1 MFLNPDCF
9 ARPPRRLRRAGL
21 LTSVALVM
29 LTAGCASSVG
39 QGGSATVNQAAAP
52 ALPASSVLC
61 QPTPPVA
68 HTTPKASEPVLSLL
82 VYAER
87 VRRMQPAE
95 WSQEATRLGD
105 AASPTDQVQLALV
118 LSQFRQLPE
127 FQRAQELLSRV
138 LADASAEA
146 QALHPL
152 VGLLAYRLGEQRRL
166 EDLLDK
172 QNQQTRELQRRLD
185 QTTDRLEA
193 LKAIE
198 RSLTSRHPQTPASSS
213 RGSHVP
219 AP

>member
-1 MFLNPDCF
+1 MFLNPDCC

-39 QGGSATVNQAAAP
+39 QGGSATVNPAAAP

-68 HTTPKASEPVLSLL
+68 HTAPQASEPVLSLL

-95 WSQEATRLGD
+95 WSQEVTRLGD

-127 FQRAQELLSRV
+127 FQRAQDLLGRV
-138 LADASAEA
+138 LANPSE

-152 VGLLAYRLGEQRRL
+152 VGQLAYRLGEQRRL

-198 RSLTSRHPQTPASSS
+198 RSLTSRPPQTPASNS
-213 RGSHVP
+213 RGSHTP

>member
-1 MFLNPDCF
+1 MFLNPDCC

-39 QGGSATVNQAAAP
+39 QGGSATVNPAAAT

-68 HTTPKASEPVLSLL
+68 HTAPQASEPVLSLL

-95 WSQEATRLGD
+95 WSQEVTRLGD

-127 FQRAQELLSRV
+127 FQRAQDLLGRV
-138 LADASAEA
+138 LANPSA

-152 VGLLAYRLGEQRRL
+152 VGMLAYRLGEQRRL

-198 RSLTSRHPQTPASSS
+198 RSLNSRHPQTPASSS

>member
-1 MFLNPDCF
+1 M
-9 ARPPRRLRRAGL
+9 

-39 QGGSATVNQAAAP
+39 QGGSATVNPAAAP

-68 HTTPKASEPVLSLL
+68 HTAPQASEPVLSLL

-95 WSQEATRLGD
+95 WSQEVTRLGD

-127 FQRAQELLSRV
+127 FQRAQDLLGRV
-138 LADASAEA
+138 LANPSE

-152 VGLLAYRLGEQRRL
+152 VGQLAYRLGEQRRL

-198 RSLTSRHPQTPASSS
+198 RSLTSRPPQTPASNS
-213 RGSHVP
+213 RGSHTP

>member
-1 MFLNPDCF
+1 MFLSPDCCT
-9 ARPPRRLRRAGL
+9 RPPHHPRQTRLWHPVVLAL
-21 LTSVALVM
+21 LVT
-29 LTAGCASSVG
+29 GCASSVG
-39 QGGSATVNQAAAP
+39 ESSQVAANQP
-52 ALPASSVLC
+52 TTPTPPPTTELC
-61 QPTPPVA
+61 QPTPPV
-68 HTTPKASEPVLSLL
+68 TPSPPQAAEPILSLL

-87 VRRMQPAE
+87 VRRMQPTE
-95 WSQEATRLGD
+95 LSQEVARLGD

-127 FQRAQELLSRV
+127 FQRSQELLGRV
-138 LADASAEA
+138 LANPSA

-152 VGLLAYRLGEQRRL
+152 VGMLAYRLGEQRRL

-198 RSLTSRHPQTPASSS
+198 RSLTSRPAQTPAPNS
-213 RGSHVP
+213 RGNHTP

>member
-1 MFLNPDCF
+1 MLLNPDCC
-9 ARPPRRLRRAGL
+9 AQPPRRLRRAGL

-39 QGGSATVNQAAAP
+39 QGGSATVTQAAAP

-61 QPTPPVA
+61 QPVTLVAASTPQ
-68 HTTPKASEPVLSLL
+68 TSEPVLSLL

-95 WSQEATRLGD
+95 WSQEVTRLGD

-127 FQRAQELLSRV
+127 FQRAQDLLGRV
-138 LADASAEA
+138 LANPSA

-152 VGLLAYRLGEQRRL
+152 VGQLAYRLGEQRRL

-198 RSLTSRHPQTPASSS
+198 RSLTSRPPQTPASNS
-213 RGSHVP
+213 RGNHTP